1 MKCAKGAKS
10 ATNRNKSGKKEK
22 YEKKQNSILEIG
34 KRKSNVFLFKK
45 TPKRWKMEAK
55 IYEI

>member
-1 MKCAKGAKS
+1 MKCAKGEKS
-10 ATNRNKSGKKEK
+10 ATNRKKSGKKEK
-22 YEKKQNSILEIG
+22 YGKKQNSILW
-34 KRKSNVFLFKK
+34 RKSNVFLFKK